1 MVDLAFDPLFFV
13 APVSVSIARFG
24 VQTVSFREHN
34 IETFDDLE
42 RNSLDLYAATRTL
55 VRQLRANEIRNGA
68 PAPIED
74 IYNDDVYKLDEPP
87 ADFRPGQGPLMRADG
102 RGRHRL
108 LGGLLA
114 LALLAIGV
122 APGARADPNPEAARA
137 LVETVGPGPEDPA
150 RPRPQRAAEVH
161 ELVDTL
167 SGPIDLDLVARLIL
181 GRYWRTATEAQ
192 RADYLKLFRDF
203 ALHTLASRLDVY
215 GGQDFEVTGA
225 KAVGDQDALVSTR
238 IVSDGPPVEVDWRI
252 RERADHSLVAID
264 VIVEGVSLI
273 VTQRSEFG
281 AVIDRQGMDGL
292 LAELRRRAESRA

>member
-1 MVDLAFDPLFFV
+1 M
-13 APVSVSIARFG
+13 
-24 VQTVSFREHN
+24 
-34 IETFDDLE
+34 
-42 RNSLDLYAATRTL
+42 
-55 VRQLRANEIRNGA
+55 
-68 PAPIED
+68 
-74 IYNDDVYKLDEPP
+74 
-87 ADFRPGQGPLMRADG
+87 
-102 RGRHRL
+102 
-108 LGGLLA
+108 
-114 LALLAIGV
+114 

-137 LVETVGPGPEDPA
+137 LVETVGHKVLQTLRDPGLSE
-150 RPRPQRAAEVH
+150 QQKFGQ
-161 ELVDTL
+161 LVDVL

-203 ALHTLASRLDVY
+203 ALHTLATRLDVY
-215 GGQDFEVTGA
+215 GGQNFEVTGA

-252 RERADHSLVAID
+252 RERPDHSLVAID

-281 AVIDRQGMDGL
+281 AVIERQGMDGL